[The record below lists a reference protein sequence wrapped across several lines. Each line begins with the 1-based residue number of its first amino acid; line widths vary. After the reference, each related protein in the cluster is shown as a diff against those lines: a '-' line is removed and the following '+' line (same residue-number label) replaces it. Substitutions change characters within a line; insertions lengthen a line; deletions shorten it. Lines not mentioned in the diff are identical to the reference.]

1 MPEAGIP
8 AAPDGER
15 EKAAEGDDQ
24 YQKRYFMLSWP

>member
-15 EKAAEGDDQ
+15 EKAAERETIIIRRDT
-24 YQKRYFMLSWP
+24 

>member
-15 EKAAEGDDQ
+15 EKAAERETISIRRDT
-24 YQKRYFMLSWP
+24 S